1 MKQYLFLLLTASFL
15 LACNQT
21 PKQADGQQ
29 PAATNSGSGGLRFS
43 FSKQAPGTA
52 SSNDWCHLSLPEA
65 ALISADPANSNRRLF
80 TLSEGPHRVT
90 VDFGNIVA
98 SFVLKKTGNLVEIFN
113 SDNFPECLSNSTNF
127 KLGADGQTFNYDNQ
141 KHIQFEMQ
149 LVPLPNGTQVALEMA
164 PGAGYGIIVRR

>member
-1 MKQYLFLLLTASFL
+1 MKQQFFLLLTLGFL

-29 PAATNSGSGGLRFS
+29 AVTNNGGGLRFG
-43 FSKQAPGTA
+43 FSKQPPGT
-52 SSNDWCHLSLPEA
+52 STSNDWCHLALPDA
-65 ALISADPANSNRRLF
+65 AVISADPANSNRRLF

-98 SFVLKKTGNLVEIFN
+98 SFVLKKAGNLVEIFN
-113 SDNFPECLSNSTNF
+113 SDNFPECLSKSSNF
-127 KLGADGQTFNYDNQ
+127 TLGADGQTFNYDNQ

-149 LVPLPNGTQVALEMA
+149 LVPLPNGTQIALEMA